1 MIALI
6 YKKNKFFIIKLVK
19 KLKWWTKKSLIIE
32 RRNLKIIRLI
42 EYIGFR
48 NQVYLYII
56 DNN

>member
-42 EYIGFR
+42 EYISFR

>member
-42 EYIGFR
+42 EYINFR